1 MGHEFVQVSDGKNA
15 VPTQETGLS
24 GDSTVF
30 CSPTSMLDPYTRN
43 THSPV
48 WGSKGPP
55 ALSWGLG

>member
-30 CSPTSMLDPYTRN
+30 CSPTSMLAPLRFT
-43 THSPV
+43 
-48 WGSKGPP
+48 
-55 ALSWGLG
+55 